1 MAGDRCIQV
10 SYRAWSA
17 IAKRAR
23 MFRKSAV
30 PDVAHICKTGHVFR
44 FVFAEK
50 FLALEDPR
58 IL

>member
-1 MAGDRCIQV
+1 
-10 SYRAWSA
+10 
-17 IAKRAR
+17 